1 MKKIALAL
9 SGCAVV
15 LPSLAMAGQGDVLA
29 RFRVVNVAPDASS
42 SVDGLDVKNDTIPEL
57 DFSYFLTANIAAEL
71 ILGTSH
77 HDVTLSGNKL
87 GRVSVLPPTLTLQY
101 HPLPDAA
108 IRPYVGVGVN
118 YTMFYNSGLANDAI
132 SIKNHS
138 TGVAYQG
145 GIDFQ
150 LDKKS
155 FINIDVKKI
164 DIKTDVYVNSS
175 NSTLTTLKIN
185 PYVIGVGYGM
195 KF

>member
-9 SGCAVV
+9 LGCVVV
-15 LPSLAMAGQGDVLA
+15 LPSMAVAGQGDVLA
-29 RFRVVNVAPDASS
+29 RFRVVNVGPDASS
-42 SVDGLDVKNDTIPEL
+42 SVDGLDVKDDTIPEL
-57 DFSYFLTANIAAEL
+57 DFSYFLTPNIAAEL

-77 HDVTLSGNKL
+77 HDVTLNGNKL

-101 HPLPDAA
+101 HPMPDAA
-108 IRPYVGVGVN
+108 IRPYVGIGIN
-118 YTMFYNSGLANDAI
+118 YTMFYNSGLAGDTL

-138 TGVAYQG
+138 TGVAFQG

-155 FINIDVKKI
+155 FINLDIKKI
-164 DIKTDVYVNSS
+164 DIKTDVYVNPA

-185 PYVIGVGYGM
+185 PYVIGLGYGI